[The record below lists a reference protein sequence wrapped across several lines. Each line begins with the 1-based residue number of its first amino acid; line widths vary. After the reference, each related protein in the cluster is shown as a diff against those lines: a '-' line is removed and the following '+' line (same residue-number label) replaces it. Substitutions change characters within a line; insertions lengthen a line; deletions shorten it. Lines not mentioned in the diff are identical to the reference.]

1 MSPALPKENNLNN
14 TRKSGVR
21 ILAITGASGGH
32 IFPALSFL
40 DALRENYK
48 DADTLLI
55 LPQRSIKD
63 QIGDRRNN
71 INYISILPIE
81 LRFNLKNLLAVLKFI
96 KGSWESLFTL
106 LKFKPDIVVGFGSI
120 VCIPM
125 LFFAWIFR
133 IKTLIHEQNVIP
145 GRATRFLAFFVDRV
159 AISFEE
165 TQGYFGCLK
174 RKIVLT
180 GNPIRKGLI
189 RYGKNT
195 ALDFFGF
202 KDDKFTVLVMGGS
215 QGSQRINFGFLKAI
229 PAISN
234 KSTLQIIHLCGL
246 KDYDLLKEKYKDLYI
261 YIKLISFLS
270 DIQYAYSACDLVVSR
285 AGATTLAEMIF
296 FNLPAIII
304 PYPFAYRHQMANA
317 RVLEKK
323 GCAII
328 INDSQLDNDILG
340 QTINYLIKDSHKIR
354 AMRSS
359 YAGISSPNASDLIVK
374 EVLSLN

>member
-21 ILAITGASGGH
+21 ILVITGASGGH

-40 DALRENYK
+40 DTLRGKYK
-48 DADTLLI
+48 NADTLLV
-55 LPQRSIKD
+55 LPQRSIEN
-63 QIGDRRNN
+63 QIGD
-71 INYISILPIE
+71 IYYKVKHISISPIKLSFE
-81 LRFNLKNLLAVLKFI
+81 LKNLFVILNFL
-96 KGSWESLFTL
+96 KGSWESIFILFT
-106 LKFKPDIVVGFGSI
+106 FRPDIVVGFGSI
-120 VCIPM
+120 ISIPM

-165 TQGYFGCLK
+165 TKNYFQNLK

-189 RYGKNT
+189 RYEKNT

-202 KDDKFTVLVMGGS
+202 KSDKFTILVMGGS
-215 QGSQRINFGFLKAI
+215 QGSQRINLGFVKAI
-229 PAISN
+229 STISD
-234 KSTLQIIHLCGL
+234 KSTLQVIHLCGL
-246 KDYDLLKEKYKDLYI
+246 KDHDLLKEKYKYLNID
-261 YIKLISFLS
+261 IKLISFLS
-270 DIQYAYSACDLVVSR
+270 DMQYAYSACDLAVSR
-285 AGATTLAEMIF
+285 AGATTLAEIIF
-296 FNLPAIII
+296 FNLPAVII
-304 PYPFAYRHQMANA
+304 PYPFAYRHQVANA
-317 RVLEKK
+317 KVLEKQ

-328 INDSQLDNDILG
+328 INDSELDNDILG
-340 QTINYLIKDSHKIR
+340 QTINYLIKDSNRIR

-359 YAGISSPNASDLIVK
+359 YTSISYPNASDLIV
-374 EVLSLN
+374 EEALSSN